1 VISWLYWRV
10 ARPLIWHIT
19 GWRERRES
27 DNIAVRTGKFPAEED
42 TMAKGRDES
51 RDGGQAGTSP
61 GSKGGQGG
69 TGPGRPGTAGGSG
82 GTKGDEGNK
91 GDGVKN

>member
-1 VISWLYWRV
+1 MSWLYWHIV
-10 ARPLIWHIT
+10 RPSMWHAA
-19 GWRERRES
+19 GLRERWQQGNLEV
-27 DNIAVRTGKFPAEED
+27 IPGMFPGEEG
-42 TMAKGRDES
+42 TMAQGKDGR